1 MNKYRV
7 TLELTDLNN
16 EYLNA
21 EQLEGY
27 LVDTIKPALDALGLH
42 RTFSTATKKRG
53 N

>member
-7 TLELTDLNN
+7 TLEVTDLNN

-21 EQLEGY
+21 QELEMY
-27 LVDTIKPALDALGLH
+27 LVDTIKGALDALGLH
-42 RTFSTATKKRG
+42 RTFSTATKKRR